1 MGSHAGTAAT
11 LLRNDSSKRA
21 TQTDLQDMTPNER
34 IVYAELQKSSSPK
47 KAYALLDALRDDGLR
62 APMSIYRALDAL
74 IDKGLAKKITSLNA
88 FTAIKPEDRSEVSA
102 FFTCRRCGK
111 TKEVK
116 LERRAIKKLMAPAV
130 GSLGEIFIEA
140 YGDCENDMCL
150 E

>member
-74 IDKGLAKKITSLNA
+74 IDKGLAKKL
-88 FTAIKPEDRSEVSA
+88 RV
-102 FFTCRRCGK
+102 
-111 TKEVK
+111 
-116 LERRAIKKLMAPAV
+116 
-130 GSLGEIFIEA
+130 
-140 YGDCENDMCL
+140 
-150 E
+150 